1 MNKRDALLNLI
12 HGDASPDYTPAAF
25 FMHFDPSC
33 HAGQAAVD
41 KHLEYFRA
49 TGMDFVNIH
58 LEQRMPLDQP
68 SRTLEDWAQIP
79 LYPESFFEPA
89 VRVVEADW

>member
-58 LEQRMPLDQP
+58 LEQRMPP
-68 SRTLEDWAQIP
+68 G
-79 LYPESFFEPA
+79 PA
-89 VRVVEADW
+89 IKNAGGLGADSIVPRIVL